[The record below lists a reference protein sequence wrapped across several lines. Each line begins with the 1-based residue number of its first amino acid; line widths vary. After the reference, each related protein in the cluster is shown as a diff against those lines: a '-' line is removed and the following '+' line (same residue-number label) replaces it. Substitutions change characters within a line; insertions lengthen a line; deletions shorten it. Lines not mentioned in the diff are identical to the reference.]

1 MAVDV
6 LMDHFWRY
14 TLFIFRYDI
23 YSIIYQQRPEHRF
36 KTNGLMLSEIEKN
49 KRQVRHNLLT
59 VLIKGVFACNA
70 SNAFIEVANRMLS
83 QGRCLKLSF
92 PVKIARLKAH
102 DSG

>member
-1 MAVDV
+1 MTVDM
-6 LMDHFWRY
+6 LMERCWGC

-23 YSIIYQQRPEHRF
+23 CSIIYQQRPEQRF
-36 KTNGLMLSEIEKN
+36 KTDGLMLSEIKKR
-49 KRQVRHNLLT
+49 KRQVQHNLWT

-70 SNAFIEVANRMLS
+70 SNAFIEVSNDMLS

-92 PVKIARLKAH
+92 HVKIARLKAH